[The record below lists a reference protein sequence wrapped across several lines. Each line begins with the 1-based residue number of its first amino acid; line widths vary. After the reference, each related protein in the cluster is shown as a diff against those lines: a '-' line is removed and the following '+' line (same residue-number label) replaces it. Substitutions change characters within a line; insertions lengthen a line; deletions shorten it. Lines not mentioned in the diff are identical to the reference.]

1 MRRAFAIGVIV
12 GAATIGAPRGASA
25 GPDDWKGGA
34 WLHYEASYVHRR
46 DAAAMAPTAGDGLA
60 MAGLR
65 LRGFGSRTLPIGW
78 VVGIDLHAGSTNP
91 GGFAYQADLY
101 LAGMGV
107 RLGKVG
113 VAGFAAGVGASGA
126 VGTLDDGVELP
137 VEAFLELGLGANVRL
152 LGRARAVWLGAAR
165 GRADGAPTFAWTDEV
180 DATFAVRLGRRYR
193 KWGFPSG
200 NGYFAGVQYRESEG
214 ARMVGGVIGYS
225 VDVGSR

>member
-1 MRRAFAIGVIV
+1 MRRVALVAMFVV
-12 GAATIGAPRGASA
+12 AAPAAASA

-46 DAAAMAPTAGDGLA
+46 DDAAMAPAAGDGMG

-65 LRGFGSRTLPIGW
+65 LRGFVSRKLPIGYL
-78 VVGIDLHAGSTNP
+78 VGIDLHAGSTNP

-101 LAGMGV
+101 FAGMGV
-107 RLGKVG
+107 RLGG
-113 VAGFAAGVGASGA
+113 IGTMGLAAGVGASGA

-137 VEAFLELGLGANVRL
+137 VEAFLELGLGSRIRL
-152 LGRARAVWLGAAR
+152 LGRARAVWLGAAS
-165 GRADGAPTFAWTDEV
+165 GRADGSRTFAWTDEV
-180 DATFAVRLGRRYR
+180 DATFGVRLGRRYHE
-193 KWGFPSG
+193 WGFPSG
-200 NGYFAGVQYRESEG
+200 NGYFVGVSYRESEG